1 VIPAPED
8 GRAAAARARMR
19 ASHADREHTVD
30 TLKVAF
36 VQGRLTEDEFDARL
50 GQALSVRTCGELAA
64 IVIDIPS
71 GLVPVPRPPRRH
83 VGHGARWGAAGV
95 ITPAL
100 LGIAVVFGS
109 VHGAAPL
116 AVLTFLAAFFYFVI
130 WLSAGADML
139 WEWHCLSV
147 PRAGMCV
154 RCAHSAASHRTAL
167 SCTVRVGAVKPWLRC
182 ACAGYVPPGRLP
194 EAA

>member
-1 VIPAPED
+1 MITGPGD
-8 GRAAAARARMR
+8 DRAAAGRARLR
-19 ASHADREHTVD
+19 ASHAEREHTID

-36 VQGRLTEDEFDARL
+36 VQGRLTEDEFDVRL
-50 GQALSVRTCGELAA
+50 GAALAARTCGELAA
-64 IVIDIPS
+64 IVIDIPP
-71 GLVPVPRPPRRH
+71 GLVPAPPPPRRH
-83 VGHGARWGAAGV
+83 AGHGARWGAAGI
-95 ITPAL
+95 ITPGILAVAIAL
-100 LGIAVVFGS
+100 GSVRGATGFAVV
-109 VHGAAPL
+109 AYMI
-116 AVLTFLAAFFYFVI
+116 AFFYFVI

-147 PRAGMCV
+147 PRSGICV
-154 RCAHSAASHRTAL
+154 RCAHSAASHRSAV